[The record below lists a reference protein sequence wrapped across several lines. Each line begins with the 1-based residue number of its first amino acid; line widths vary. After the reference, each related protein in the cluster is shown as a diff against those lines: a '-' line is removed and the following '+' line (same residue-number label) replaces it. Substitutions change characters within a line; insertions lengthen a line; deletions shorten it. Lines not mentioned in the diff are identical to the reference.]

1 MKTMK
6 KTMALLLALVMLFAL
21 AVPAMAAETGSI
33 TINNAKDGDTYEAYL
48 IFELESFSGTAYSY
62 KVLSDWSDFVTTGA
76 GKDYVNVDSNGYV
89 TWKDGKKTGTDLQAF
104 AEAALKYA
112 ETKGISATK
121 TASCG
126 TGETSVT
133 MTGLDLGYY
142 VIDTERTGAKTLC
155 ILTTTDP
162 DAAVSAKSEIPT
174 PDKEVQEDSKVGAA
188 DEWGKENDADIGQT
202 INFKSTIS
210 IKDGYTQYVM
220 HDKMSEGL
228 TFIDITSV
236 QLKRGG
242 TTTEVDA
249 SNYTVVDKDTV
260 DPSGNPVI
268 SDGCTFEIAF
278 DEAYCATL
286 ESGDEIIVSYTAKLN
301 EKAIIG
307 GTGNPNDNW
316 IKYYDNETE
325 YESVKSETVTY
336 TWELGVFKYTM
347 KDDKAAPL
355 SGAEFKLQKQGT
367 DALVDIKF
375 VDITEKDGTPT
386 YRVAKDGETGA
397 VTTITTDE
405 NGKFVLQGLDSDIY
419 YLVETKAPDGYNK
432 LDDPIEVK
440 IDKTGNVSWRSGTDA
455 AAGGVELEYIPAED
469 GIIGVLNQTGSKLPE
484 TGGIGTTIFYVLGS
498 ALVLGAVVL
507 LVTRR
512 RMRDRT

>member
-21 AVPAMAAETGSI
+21 AVPAMAATATTGSI
-33 TINNAKDGDTYEAYL
+33 TINNATPGATYKAYR
-48 IFELESFSGTAYSY
+48 IFDLESYDADNGLYYYTVNSAWTG
-62 KVLSDWSDFVTTGA
+62 FVTGTGA
-76 GKDYVNVDSNGYV
+76 GAAYVDVSKGYV
-89 TWKDGKKTGTDLQAF
+89 TWETDKQTGTDLQAF

-126 TGETSVT
+126 TGETSVE

-142 VIDTERTGAKTLC
+142 VIDTVRSGAKTLC

-174 PDKEVQEDSKVGAA
+174 PDKVVQEDS
-188 DEWGKENDADIGQT
+188 DSSWGKTNDADIGQ
-202 INFKSTIS
+202 IVNFKSTIN

-236 QLKRGG
+236 QLKHGG

-249 SNYTVVDKDTV
+249 SYYTVVDKTTV
-260 DPSGNPVI
+260 DPSSNPVI

-278 DEAYCATL
+278 DEAFCATL
-286 ESGDEIIVSYTAKLN
+286 ESGNEIIVSYTAKLN

-347 KDDKAAPL
+347 KEDKAAPL

-367 DALVDIKF
+367 DALVDINF
-375 VDITEKDGTPT
+375 VDITVEGGTPT
-386 YRVAKDGETGA
+386 YRVAKTDDTET
-397 VTTITTDE
+397 VTTITTDAK
-405 NGKFVLQGLDSDIY
+405 GKFVLQGLDSDIY
-419 YLVETKAPDGYNK
+419 YLVETKAPAGYNK
-432 LDDPIEVK
+432 LDDSIEVK
-440 IDKTGNVSWRSGTDA
+440 MDSEGNVSWRSGTDA

-469 GIIGVLNQTGSKLPE
+469 GIIGVLNQTGAELPE
-484 TGGIGTTIFYVLGS
+484 TGGIGTTIFYVLGA
-498 ALVLGAVVL
+498 ALVVGALVV
-507 LVTRR
+507 LVTRK
-512 RMRDRT
+512 RMSNNG